1 MFRNVES
8 EQAGLSLLF
17 VACLRGGVAAA
28 AAAIVD
34 VVGIYDSFTGLNAD
48 RINE

>member
-8 EQAGLSLLF
+8 EQAGLGLFF
-17 VACLRGGVAAA
+17 VACLKGGVAAA
-28 AAAIVD
+28 AATID
-34 VVGIYDSFTGLNAD
+34 VVGIDDSFTGLNAV